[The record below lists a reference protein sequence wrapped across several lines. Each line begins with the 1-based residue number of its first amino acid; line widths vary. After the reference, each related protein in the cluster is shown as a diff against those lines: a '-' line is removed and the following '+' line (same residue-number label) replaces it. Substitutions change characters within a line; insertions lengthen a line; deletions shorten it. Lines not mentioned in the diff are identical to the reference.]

1 MEGKKRP
8 LLIALIG
15 LITLLAAAIILISAA
30 AALFSDLFGDFLGLD
45 GLGSFIG
52 YGGFIVGIIILI
64 IGLAIWRGWAIA
76 WYVAVIIYGL
86 GVVGSI
92 ISIAMMI
99 NEGVMAAVA
108 PFAVSLFIGLLIL
121 YYLFRPKVKEFFGI

>member
-15 LITLLAAAIILISAA
+15 FITLLVAILILASAA
-30 AALFSDLFGDFLGLD
+30 LALFSDTLVDFTGLD
-45 GLGSFIG
+45 FGSSIG
-52 YGGFIVGIIILI
+52 YGGFIAGFIILI

-76 WYVAVIIYGL
+76 WYIAVLIYGL
-86 GVVGSI
+86 GVIGSI
-92 ISIAMMI
+92 ISIGLIATGGEM
-99 NEGVMAAVA
+99 VAVT
-108 PFAVSLFIGLLIL
+108 PFAVSLFIGILIL